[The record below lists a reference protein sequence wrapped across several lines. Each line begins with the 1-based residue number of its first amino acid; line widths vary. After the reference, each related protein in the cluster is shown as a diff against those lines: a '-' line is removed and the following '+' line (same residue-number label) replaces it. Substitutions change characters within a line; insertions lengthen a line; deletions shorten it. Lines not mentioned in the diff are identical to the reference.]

1 MDKEKALK
9 EKLEKQ
15 QYIFTGRHSAIKTCT
30 WTKKSITDKGVCYK
44 EDFYGI
50 RAHRCAQISVS
61 VGYCQNACVFC
72 WREIDNTLG
81 RGQIENIDDPEE
93 IISRCIEGQKKLLN
107 GFGGH
112 DDVNMEKL
120 KEAMDPMH
128 FAISLTGD
136 ALLYPKLSELISKL
150 HEQGKSTFLVTN
162 GLEPDI
168 LAKLV
173 MPTQLYVSLDAP
185 NEELFKRID
194 NSTYEDAWKRLE
206 KTFSM
211 LKDLKTR
218 TAIRITMIKSS
229 NPNDPIGNMVH
240 PEQYAKIIEKSN
252 PLFVEVKAY
261 MFIGSSRL
269 RLDKSNMP
277 YHDDV
282 KAFAEEICENSS
294 YKIIDEKKES
304 RVVLLMKEDIPDR
317 IMKF

>member
-1 MDKEKALK
+1 MNREKALK

-15 QYIFTGRHSAIKTCT
+15 QYVFTGRHSAIKTCT

-50 RAHRCAQISVS
+50 KAHRCAQMSVS
-61 VGYCQNACVFC
+61 VGYCQNSCVFC

-81 RGQIENIDDPEE
+81 RGQIVESDDPDE

-112 DDVNMEKL
+112 DDVNIEKL

-150 HEQGKSTFLVTN
+150 HRQGKSTFLVTN

-168 LAKLV
+168 LETLE

-194 NSTYEDAWKRLE
+194 NSVYEDAWTRLN
-206 KTFSM
+206 KTLSL

-218 TAIRITMIKSS
+218 TAVRITLIKSS
-229 NPNDPIGNMVH
+229 KPKDPICNMVF
-240 PEQYAKIIEKSN
+240 PEQYGKILEKSS

-261 MFIGSSRL
+261 MFIGSSRI
-269 RLDKSNMP
+269 RLDKANMP
-277 YHDDV
+277 YHEDV
-282 KAFAEEICENSS
+282 VAFAKDICKHSS